1 MYRQV
6 TPQANIPNAAGHQG
20 TQGIQ
25 QVQDGNHPQVHVGKY
40 SQRGNTWV
48 YTIIEYVA
56 EPARN
61 MLEQL
66 HIHRLYT

>member
-40 SQRGNTWV
+40 SQRGNTCV
-48 YTIIEYVA
+48 YTMSMWLSQPETY
-56 EPARN
+56 
-61 MLEQL
+61 
-66 HIHRLYT
+66 